1 MTAGIFALIRE
12 LVAANHVLAN
22 EGLTDGAGH
31 ISVRHPDH
39 PERYFLSRSRSPEF
53 VEPADIMEFDLKN
66 RPIHEDNRPLYSER
80 PIHGA
85 IYAAR
90 PEVMSVVHN
99 HCPAVLPFAITN
111 TGMRPA
117 IGTARRLGER
127 VDVWDIREQFGDTDL
142 LVTTNEQ
149 GESLA
154 RKLGAA
160 KAVLM
165 RGHGCAVTGVT
176 IADAVTT
183 ALAMKKNAT
192 AILDAR
198 LLGEPIVYLTPGE
211 VAQDKSGAAERR
223 GHDRIWEYL
232 CRRAGVAHVDRDDLT
247 R

>member
-1 MTAGIFALIRE
+1 MTNEISALIRE
-12 LVAANHVLAN
+12 LVAANRVLAN

-31 ISVRHPDH
+31 ISVRHPHD
-39 PERYFLSRSRSPEF
+39 PQRYFLSRSRSPEF
-53 VEPADIMEFDLKN
+53 VEHTDIMEFNLNN
-66 RPIHEDNRPLYSER
+66 RPIYDDGRPLYSER

-90 PEVMSVVHN
+90 PDVISVVHN

-142 LVTTNEQ
+142 LVTNNEQ
-149 GESLA
+149 GASLA

-165 RGHGCAVTGVT
+165 RGHGCAVTGVSV
-176 IADAVTT
+176 ADAVTS

-192 AILDAR
+192 AILDAG

-211 VAQDKSGAAERR
+211 IAHEKSGAAERR

-232 CRRAGVAHVDRDDLT
+232 CRRAGVALVSGT
-247 R
+247 AA